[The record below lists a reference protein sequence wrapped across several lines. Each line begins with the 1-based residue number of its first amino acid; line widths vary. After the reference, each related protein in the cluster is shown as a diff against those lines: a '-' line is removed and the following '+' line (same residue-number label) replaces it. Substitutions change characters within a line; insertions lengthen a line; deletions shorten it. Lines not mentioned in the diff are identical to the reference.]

1 MNKET
6 IENVNTQKADV
17 GFHSI
22 HLEAA
27 HNITIKRGLYVKC
40 NATFSVNNGT
50 LYIVSENDSIT
61 LALPQVSLDTVEIDT
76 TYDSV
81 KCDGLTC
88 NQLTI
93 SAAHNVKIENSQI
106 NECEISSEYD
116 SVHIMQSTIDNLSIS
131 AAHNV
136 SVEVNDFSKIDI
148 ESEYDGVI
156 IKYNGNQLVNLDC
169 TSTHGTVKAIGAFYG
184 DVNCAKKIVI
194 NAAHSIKLISG
205 K

>member
-6 IENVNTQKADV
+6 IENVNTQNTDV
-17 GFHSI
+17 GFRSI

-27 HNITIKRGLYVKC
+27 HNITIKRGLSVKC
-40 NATFSVNNGT
+40 NATFSVNNDT
-50 LYIVSENDSIT
+50 LYIVSDNDSIT

-76 TYDSV
+76 THDSV

-93 SAAHNVKIENSQI
+93 SAAHNVTIENSQI

-116 SVHIMQSTIDNLSIS
+116 SVHIMQSTIDNLIIS

-136 SVEVNDFSKIDI
+136 SVEVNEFSKLDI
-148 ESEYDGVI
+148 ESMYDGVK
-156 IKYNGNQLVNLDC
+156 IKYNGNQLVNVDC
-169 TSTHGTVKAIGAFYG
+169 TSTYGTVKAIGAFYG